1 MTAFEWKPR
10 KRQAG
15 RQRWRDTEQASRMGR
30 GRQGEIAVKTVQA
43 PSTDGA
49 IMETIRT
56 LAAAEPLAAYAV
68 AVLAL
73 AWAASY
79 LAKQF

>member
-15 RQRWRDTEQASRMGR
+15 RKRWRDTEQAPRMGHW
-30 GRQGEIAVKTVQA
+30 RQRHVTMKTVQA
-43 PSTDGA
+43 PSSDGS